1 MSIMSEKF
9 QLRWNDFQAA
19 VSQSFSL
26 LRREQGLLD
35 VTLVSEDQKHV
46 EAHKLVLSACS
57 GFFKSVLRNNPHPKP
72 LIYLSGVSSSNLEL
86 VLDYIYRGEVQ
97 IFQEQLD
104 SFLSVAQKLR
114 IEGLNTDSKD
124 DGTDVPS
131 DDQNYAGHV
140 DYYEEVETVY
150 TKREIEKYE
159 EKKNIKTVAVDEN
172 FDETQIQRKIQELI
186 EDRNGKKQCK
196 VCGYS
201 NVKNLGR
208 HVEVHI
214 QGLSYNCQ
222 QCGKTFRYKIISI
235 SKHEYCI
242 TYLKFQV
249 QKFTKLP

>member
-1 MSIMSEKF
+1 MSEKF

-35 VTLVSEDQKHV
+35 VTLVSEDQKPV

-114 IEGLNTDSKD
+114 IEGLNTDRKD
-124 DGTDVPS
+124 DGTDVSS
-131 DDQNYAGHV
+131 DDQNLAEHV

-159 EKKNIKTVAVDEN
+159 ENKNIKTVAVDEN
-172 FDETQIQRKIQELI
+172 FDETQIQMKIQELI

-222 QCGKTFRYKIISI
+222 TCGKTFRYKIISI
-235 SKHEYCI
+235 SKHDYFI
-242 TYLKFQV
+242 NLKFQV
-249 QKFTKLP
+249 QKFN

>member
-1 MSIMSEKF
+1 MSEKF

-114 IEGLNTDSKD
+114 IEGLNAGVNTEQGNDIPEPEDEFKFQ
-124 DGTDVPS
+124 DG
-131 DDQNYAGHV
+131 GL
-140 DYYEEVETVY
+140 
-150 TKREIEKYE
+150 KREWHK
-159 EKKNIKTVAVDEN
+159 DS
-172 FDETQIQRKIQELI
+172 RK
-186 EDRNGKKQCK
+186 
-196 VCGYS
+196 
-201 NVKNLGR
+201 
-208 HVEVHI
+208 H
-214 QGLSYNCQ
+214 
-222 QCGKTFRYKIISI
+222 
-235 SKHEYCI
+235 
-242 TYLKFQV
+242 
-249 QKFTKLP
+249 